1 MKKIVYSC
9 LGKSDEVF
17 KDCIEIL
24 LSEHDKYKKEYQVVI
39 LTDEEVEIFGFM
51 LETYNNSQSMPNL
64 SYLVQWGQSSG
75 FPDINSQYNVSQEID
90 VSDIRS
96 HTFNILRS
104 RIKKGISGRISDLNS
119 KIKRDGLSDK
129 IFEELT
135 KLKNLNDSVQDIE
148 IVVDLDSK
156 SIYEEMKK
164 RPGGMVTGI
173 KEVDDRIG
181 GMNIGTVTTI
191 AGFTS
196 HFKSTWALNIAH
208 RNAYHSGYNIAYISL
223 ETPKEDMNWNLL
235 SRHSYE
241 TKFTKMP
248 YVGHDK
254 MRKCKMSQAEEDFIF
269 NEVDK
274 DFRSPFTDCNGNIKN
289 RGKIVFLDESDFTS
303 FSFTEIDMVLS
314 KVDEELEGG
323 LDAVIVDYIQLCK
336 FSGSG
341 MTYDA
346 NSQINSYVTF
356 FRRLSQSFGSGDN
369 KKQIAVILL
378 SQINRTTWAKAKN
391 NGGRYDL
398 TCLADA
404 NELERGSHRV
414 LTTFTN
420 EEMKGRNAAQ
430 VQILK
435 NRNGSTM
442 YDPETVYVQ
451 GDAYVYKD
459 EIEGANTTFGG
470 NPNGFL
476 EALDDTDF
484 DSIDGLGSFGI

>member
-1 MKKIVYSC
+1 MRKLIYSC
-9 LGKSDEVF
+9 LGKSDEIY
-17 KDCIEIL
+17 KECIEIL
-24 LSEHDKYKKEYQVVI
+24 LSEHKEYKKEYNI
-39 LTDEEVEIFGFM
+39 FM
-51 LETYNNSQSMPNL
+51 LEDIEVSLFEFMVENYNNSQVMPNIT
-64 SYLVQWGQSSG
+64 YLDQYGKSKG
-75 FPDINSQYNVSQEID
+75 YTDIESRYGSAQEIGIN
-90 VSDIRS
+90 DIRS
-96 HTFNILRS
+96 HTLNVARR
-104 RIKKGISGRISDLNS
+104 RIKKGTSERISELSS
-119 KIKRDGLSDK
+119 KVKSEGFSDK
-129 IFEELT
+129 IYDEIT
-135 KLKNLNDSVQDIE
+135 RLKNLNDSVEDVEIDI
-148 IVVDLDSK
+148 VLDSK
-156 SIYEEMKK
+156 GIYEEMKK
-164 RPGGMVTGI
+164 RPGGMLTGI
-173 KEVDDRIG
+173 KEVDERIG
-181 GMNIGTVTTI
+181 GMNMGTVTTI

-208 RNAYHSGYNIAYISL
+208 RNAYNSGYNIVYISL

-241 TKFTKMP
+241 TKFTKFP

-254 MRKCKMSQAEEDFIF
+254 MRKCKMSKEEEDFIF
-269 NEVDK
+269 EEVDK
-274 DFRSPFTDCNGNIKN
+274 DLKSPFTDCNGNVKN
-289 RGKIVFLDESDFTS
+289 RGRIVFLDESDFTN
-303 FSFTEIDMVLS
+303 FSFTEIDMVLN

-323 LDAVIVDYIQLCK
+323 LDALIVDYIQLCK

-341 MTYDA
+341 VTYDA

-356 FRRLSQSFGSGDN
+356 FRRLSQSFGSGEH

-378 SQINRTTWAKAKN
+378 SQINRTTWARAKN

-442 YDPETVYVQ
+442 YDPETVYAQ

-459 EIEGANTTFGG
+459 EIEGANDTFGG
-470 NPNGFL
+470 NSNGFADAL
-476 EALDDTDF
+476 NGVDLDD
-484 DSIDGLGSFGI
+484 LGAFGI